1 MRIYYNVY
9 QYMVSA
15 MLSHRDTVTVCED
28 NTFIRY
34 TQKPMFLGN
43 NN

>member
-9 QYMVSA
+9 KYMVSA

-28 NTFIRY
+28 NTFIQY
-34 TQKPMFLGN
+34 TQADTSISQCF
-43 NN
+43 